1 MINIL
6 DCLQTLQALST
17 YITLQLNTDQKI
29 EVILDAEFNEA
40 YNDEEQKY
48 WLDKLKVVD
57 LFLEQV
63 ALFFKK

>member
-17 YITLQLNTDQKI
+17 YITLQRNADQKI
-29 EVILDAEFNEA
+29 EVILDMEFNDV

-48 WLDKLKVVD
+48 WLDKLKEVD
-57 LFLEQV
+57 LFLEQIT
-63 ALFFKK
+63 